1 VRSRARTF
9 PAIVA
14 FALAGVAGSTQP
26 SLAQSR
32 GATQAAATSDAS
44 GSAVVA
50 DRYDIGGRKLF
61 LQVQAAIAAGL
72 DAWPG
77 GPP

>member
-1 VRSRARTF
+1 MRSRARTF

-14 FALAGVAGSTQP
+14 FALVGVAGATPP
-26 SLAQSR
+26 SLALSPS
-32 GATQAAATSDAS
+32 ATQAATTSDGS

-61 LQVQAAIAAGL
+61 LQVQAAIAAGR